1 MNIHEFRPKYVLLY
15 NNICKYSVFDTK
27 YLKILKIVP
36 VKESNS
42 EYVTIEFENDE
53 YVGVQIS
60 HPDYLELVLRYHT
73 GQLIDFENDNENVII
88 DLKFKIQE

>member
-1 MNIHEFRPKYVLLY
+1 M
-15 NNICKYSVFDTK
+15 
-27 YLKILKIVP
+27 VP

-42 EYVTIEFENDE
+42 EYVTIEFENNE

-60 HPDYLELVLRYHT
+60 HPNYLKFILRSHT
-73 GQLIDFENDNENVII
+73 GHLIYFENDNENVII

>member
-1 MNIHEFRPKYVLLY
+1 MSYMVLKMMNTAVE
-15 NNICKYSVFDTK
+15 YSIFDTK

-36 VKESNS
+36 IKEADS

-53 YVGVQIS
+53 YVGVQTS
-60 HPDYLELVLRYHT
+60 HPNYLEFILRSHT
-73 GQLIDFENDNENVII
+73 GQLIDFENDDENVII

>member
-1 MNIHEFRPKYVLLY
+1 M
-15 NNICKYSVFDTK
+15 
-27 YLKILKIVP
+27 KIVP